1 MDSNNSLDQVMDLSG
16 STTNFNSKPNPNPIP
31 NNTIVPTPV
40 DDDDYFYNSVTHDM
54 LRLIL
59 PYDSHGLDI
68 SKGLGYH
75 MDYMIGENINY
86 MVNNTPVTLTDVI
99 CLDNSLKK
107 DISSLYLLSK
117 TVGEYTSHIG
127 KTGNKDYHVLIDKNT
142 FVLGTLY
149 YNKRYCELEY
159 KEIFKSGNYV
169 RISKD
174 QVYPMLDYMNKFE
187 KNNLNRTKISN
198 NLDPVD
204 FKHMLGDYLIASD
217 LRTKE
222 WDVQSA
228 KVKEPRAF
236 EGETTMLYTSILAEI
251 FKLKDGFN
259 GARKS

>member
-174 QVYPMLDYMNKFE
+174 QVYPMLD
-187 KNNLNRTKISN
+187 
-198 NLDPVD
+198 
-204 FKHMLGDYLIASD
+204 
-217 LRTKE
+217 
-222 WDVQSA
+222 
-228 KVKEPRAF
+228 
-236 EGETTMLYTSILAEI
+236 
-251 FKLKDGFN
+251 
-259 GARKS
+259 